1 MTTKSILQQ
10 YYVHDFINWNQEKVL
25 KLNPDFQRR
34 DVWTPQAKVFLI
46 DTILREMPIP
56 KIFIRTTIDSRTKK
70 SMREVVDGQQR
81 LRAILDF
88 SNDKFPLT
96 SRAGEYGGKRY
107 SELPEEAKDI
117 FLTYPLAVDQLVNA
131 SDTDVLEVFARLN
144 SYNVSLNPAEK
155 RHAKYQGEFKWE
167 VHQASLDWK
176 VLWEDLGLV
185 SSRDRL
191 RMGDDTL
198 IAEMYQILISG
209 VNDGGAEK
217 IDKLYSKY
225 DETFND
231 KERYRRSLDE
241 CLRFLLDNFSDLI
254 SGTELRRGTQFL
266 MLFAAV
272 ASQLIGIPPGQL
284 GADIPT
290 SGLAEVDSIRT
301 RLTEVA
307 AALEDES
314 ARGRYSALVAASKG
328 STQRIATRRVRFA
341 AYLEV
346 VTPTDGPALH

>member
-34 DVWTPQAKVFLI
+34 SVWTPQAKVFLI

-56 KIFIRTTIDSRTKK
+56 KIYIRTTIDSRTKK
-70 SMREVVDGQQR
+70 SLREVVDGQQR

-88 SNDKFPLT
+88 ANDKFQLT
-96 SRAGEYGGKRY
+96 SRAGDYAGKRY
-107 SELPEEAKDI
+107 SELPEEAKDL

-155 RHAKYQGEFKWE
+155 RHARYQGEFKWE
-167 VHQASLDWK
+167 VHQASLEWK
-176 VLWEDLGLV
+176 VLWEDWGLV
-185 SSRDRL
+185 SARDRL

-198 IAEMYQILISG
+198 MAEMYQILLVG
-209 VNDGGAEK
+209 VSDGGAEK
-217 IDKLYSKY
+217 IDRLYSDY
-225 DETFND
+225 DESFPEKDRIRKQLNNTL
-231 KERYRRSLDE
+231 EYVSA
-241 CLRFLLDNFSDLI
+241 NFADLI
-254 SGTELRRGTQFL
+254 SSSELRRGTQFL
-266 MLFAAV
+266 MLFAAF
-272 ASQLIGIPPGQL
+272 ASQLVGIPQGQY
-284 GADIPT
+284 DRKIP
-290 SGLAEVDSIRT
+290 SVGLDDLDSVRS

-307 AALEDES
+307 ASLEDDGHS
-314 ARGRYSALVAASKG
+314 GKYAGLVAASKG

-341 AYLEV
+341 AYLDV
-346 VTPTDGPALH
+346 VTGSAGLAG